1 MLQLNDEP
9 TRTSR
14 SISYSFEFITSTL
27 ILFALWVADPQ
38 WCPSGSVNILIF
50 IENKKSYCSVTEFF
64 CLQTAVTKNIS
75 NPGA

>member
-1 MLQLNDEP
+1 MLQLNERNY

-38 WCPSGSVNILIF
+38 
-50 IENKKSYCSVTEFF
+50 
-64 CLQTAVTKNIS
+64 
-75 NPGA
+75 